1 MLQKTITFTD
11 YNGVERTEDFY
22 FNLNK
27 SELTEMQLSKEGGLG
42 EWLNRII
49 KSENRVEIMKIFK
62 GIILKS
68 YGEKSA
74 DGRRFMKSDEI
85 SKAFSETPAYDQ
97 LFMELVQDDK
107 TMSAFINGIVPADL
121 NSSAK

>member
-1 MLQKTITFTD
+1 MVTETITYID
-11 YNGVERTEDFY
+11 YNGTERTEDFC

-49 KSENRVEIMKIFK
+49 KSENRVEIMRVFK
-62 GIILKS
+62 DIILKS
-68 YGEKSA
+68 YGEISP
-74 DGRRFMKSDEI
+74 DGRRFVKSDEI

-97 LFMELVQDDK
+97 LFMKLIENEG
-107 TMSAFINGIVPADL
+107 TMSAFINGIIPADL
-121 NSSAK
+121 NKPVE

>member
-1 MLQKTITFTD
+1 MVTETITYTD
-11 YNGVERTEDFY
+11 YNGTERTEDFC

-49 KSENRVEIMKIFK
+49 KSENRVEIMRVFK
-62 GIILKS
+62 DIILKS
-68 YGEKSA
+68 YGEISP
-74 DGRRFMKSDEI
+74 DGRRFVKSDEI

-97 LFMELVQDDK
+97 LFMKLIENEG
-107 TMSAFINGIVPADL
+107 TMSAFINGIIPADL
-121 NSSAK
+121 NKPVE